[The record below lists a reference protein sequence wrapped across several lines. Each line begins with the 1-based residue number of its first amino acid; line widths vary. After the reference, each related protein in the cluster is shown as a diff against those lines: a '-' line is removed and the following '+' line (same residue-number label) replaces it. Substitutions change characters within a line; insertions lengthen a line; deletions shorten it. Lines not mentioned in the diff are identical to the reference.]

1 MFGKRASTT
10 IPEKKPVTAMEIE
23 IEEGKSMPLKA
34 RGRSFIFWLIGLL
47 VSLAPLLVVH
57 FGEFLD
63 NGADLFLGLF
73 SDVEIFFIC
82 VSMLVSASCEINSQR
97 KNRDILNGILLLCIV
112 FFALLYSE
120 FNGVTLNEKSTFTI
134 AIVTIV
140 SLGITLLLG
149 IIAYFSKRR

>member
-82 VSMLVSASCEINSQR
+82 VSFR
-97 KNRDILNGILLLCIV
+97 FV
-112 FFALLYSE
+112 FNPFWC
-120 FNGVTLNEKSTFTI
+120 
-134 AIVTIV
+134 
-140 SLGITLLLG
+140 
-149 IIAYFSKRR
+149 

>member
-1 MFGKRASTT
+1 MFRKSVSTT
-10 IPEKKPVTAMEIE
+10 IPEKKPVTAMGIE
-23 IEEGKSMPLKA
+23 IEEGKSMPLRE
-34 RGRSFIFWLIGLL
+34 RGRSFIFWIIGLL

-73 SDVEIFFIC
+73 GDVEIFFIC

-97 KNRDILNGILLLCIV
+97 KHRDILNGILLLCIV
-112 FFALLYSE
+112 LFALLYSE
-120 FNGVTLNEKSTFTI
+120 FNGITLNEKATFSI
-134 AIVTIV
+134 AIVTII

-149 IIAYFSKRR
+149 IVAYFSKRR